1 MKKGNS
7 ALIMMGV
14 IFAGVGLLFFAIGA
28 WIGFFIDRNSPSLQT
43 DNPVGMGI
51 FMMLFSSIFIAVG
64 VWQIVKQVK
73 SIAKGKRLLEE
84 GRMYWAEVSNINQ
97 NTSVKINGR
106 SPYYVECWCEDE
118 MGMCRNFVSDEVMQ
132 LPSMLS
138 FGAKV
143 AVFVNPDDSEEYY
156 VDLSKFQPAPPQ
168 NMQGMYANNGM
179 YVNGGMY
186 GNGMNNNTYN
196 NGMYGNDMYNNSN
209 DNNYYHE

>member
-7 ALIMMGV
+7 ALIFAGV
-14 IFAGVGLLFFAIGA
+14 IFAGVGLLFFVIGA
-28 WIGFFIDRNSPSLQT
+28 WMAFFIDRNSPALQT
-43 DNPVGMGI
+43 DSPTGVGI
-51 FMMLFSSIFIAVG
+51 FIMLFSCIFIAAG

-73 SIAKGKRLLEE
+73 SIAKAKRMLEE
-84 GRMYWAEVSNINQ
+84 GRMYWAEVSSINQ
-97 NTSVKINGR
+97 NTSVRINGR

-118 MGMCRNFVSDEVMQ
+118 MGLCRNFTSDEVMQ

-143 AVFVNPDDSEEYY
+143 AVYVNPDDSEEYY

-168 NMQGMYANNGM
+168 NMQGMYGMNNMYNNNGM
-179 YVNGGMY
+179 YG
-186 GNGMNNNTYN
+186 

-209 DNNYYHE
+209 NNYYHE

>member
-7 ALIMMGV
+7 ALIFAGV
-14 IFAGVGLLFFAIGA
+14 IFAGVGLLFFVIGA
-28 WIGFFIDRNSPSLQT
+28 WIGFFIDRNSPALQT
-43 DNPVGMGI
+43 DNPTGI
-51 FMMLFSSIFIAVG
+51 GVFMMLFSSIFIAVG

-84 GRMYWAEVSNINQ
+84 GTLYWAEVANINQ
-97 NTSVKINGR
+97 NTSVRINGR

-118 MGMCRNFVSDEVMQ
+118 MGLCRNFTSDEVMQ

-143 AVFVNPDDSEEYY
+143 AVYVNPDDSEEYY

-168 NMQGMYANNGM
+168 NMQGMY
-179 YVNGGMY
+179 
-186 GNGMNNNTYN
+186 GMNNMYNN

-209 DNNYYHE
+209 NNYYHE